1 MSNKSTIR
9 KGFFCVLG
17 LTVLIAGALA
27 AWNYVESSH
36 RELVSSIEALR
47 LDLRREQ
54 FERQRAEDQV
64 QRMLDLYSLVGAQ
77 LAEQGEDFSEVLHR
91 SLVRRDEALEEIRS
105 SLRSLGER
113 LDEVRRLTEQSDTAR
128 REFQEQITAALEA
141 VGGNVEAQ
149 HRRLEGLE
157 TSLDQLARQLVDQE
171 TNADQRLSELRRE
184 LDEHLQALATRLQQ
198 IEQGA
203 RENLAWAQ
211 SEVGRLD
218 RRIDELSHR
227 LSRLEAQRRDE

>member
-1 MSNKSTIR
+1 M
-9 KGFFCVLG
+9 LG
-17 LTVLIAGALA
+17 LVVVLAGALA
-27 AWNYVESSH
+27 AWNYIESSH

-64 QRMLDLYSLVGAQ
+64 QRMVDLYSLVGAQ
-77 LAEQGEDFSEVLHR
+77 LSEQGEDFSEVLQR
-91 SLVRRDEALEEIRS
+91 SLVRRDEALGEIRS
-105 SLRSLGER
+105 SLQALAER
-113 LDEVRRLTEQSDTAR
+113 LEEVRRLTEHSDAAR
-128 REFQEQITAALEA
+128 REFEEQVTAALEA

-157 TSLDQLARQLVDQE
+157 TSLEQLSRQLLDQE
-171 TNADQRLSELRRE
+171 AKADRRLSELRRE
-184 LDEHLQALATRLQQ
+184 LEEHLSSLAARLQEM
-198 IEQGA
+198 EQGA

-218 RRIDELSHR
+218 RRIDDLSHR
-227 LSRLEAQRRDE
+227 LSRLESQRRDE